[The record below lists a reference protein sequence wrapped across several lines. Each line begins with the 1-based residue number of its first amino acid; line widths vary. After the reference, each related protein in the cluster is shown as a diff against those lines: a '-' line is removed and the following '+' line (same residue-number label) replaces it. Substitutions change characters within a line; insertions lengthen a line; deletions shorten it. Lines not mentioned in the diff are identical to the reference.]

1 MKSLFITGAACMA
14 VGLAAAG
21 AVQAQTQ
28 TQTQPPPVSPAAGV
42 DKLDSADRD
51 FLEDAAQAGH
61 LEVEGSKLA
70 LEKAR
75 ATQVKDFA
83 QKMIDD
89 HTKVGVQL
97 DTLARSKGYQAPAE
111 PSLVQKAKLQA
122 LSLRDEGFDKA
133 YADEIGVAA
142 HEDAVELFTKAAG
155 EAKDPDVKQFAAT
168 TLESLKAHLE
178 MARTLQQAVAP
189 AKP

>member
-1 MKSLFITGAACMA
+1 
-14 VGLAAAG
+14 
-21 AVQAQTQ
+21 
-28 TQTQPPPVSPAAGV
+28 
-42 DKLDSADRD
+42 
-51 FLEDAAQAGH
+51 
-61 LEVEGSKLA
+61 
-70 LEKAR
+70 
-75 ATQVKDFA
+75 
-83 QKMIDD
+83 MIDD

-155 EAKDPDVKQFAAT
+155 EAKDPDVKQFATA